1 MPPKFSASTSAE
13 VSSTRRAFRH
23 ASLSAFVPTRE
34 IPMAHDRSLHIGGKG
49 LFGRQYSAYRQFTRR
64 TACTM
69 ALRTILGLFCAS
81 ILVTDATAETMS
93 SALSSAYNNNPDL
106 NQQRANVR
114 ARDEDVPKAAAGLMP
129 KASISANGGP
139 QFVRNRQFA
148 GKDVFG
154 NTTFANTQNLGSPR
168 GATLEV
174 SKTVFDGW
182 RTENSTRQAESGVFA
197 ARSVMQL
204 TEQATLQN
212 GATAYMNVVRD
223 VEILTL
229 RKNNILVLE
238 EQLRQVRDR
247 FQVSEVTQ
255 TDVSQAEAALAQ
267 ARAGFYA
274 AQAQLKTSAAGFRQ
288 IIGHEPKNL
297 EPSRTIEKL
306 LPKSL
311 DEALHIALVEHP
323 GVVAAMHQVDA
334 GELAVKIAE
343 GALLPTVSVN
353 AQVSQQYDSFFGARG
368 TRQVAAQVTGAI
380 NVPIYQGGAEY
391 ASVRQAKEQLG
402 QARFNA
408 DLQRDSVRASVAA
421 SFAQLES
428 AKASIVAGQVAV
440 SAAEAALEGVREEAK
455 VGQRTTLDVLN
466 AEQALLNARSS
477 LVASQRD
484 QVVASYAALGA
495 IGRLSAAKL
504 RLNVSSYDPTV
515 HFEQVRD
522 KWIGLETPSGR

>member
-1 MPPKFSASTSAE
+1 
-13 VSSTRRAFRH
+13 
-23 ASLSAFVPTRE
+23 
-34 IPMAHDRSLHIGGKG
+34 
-49 LFGRQYSAYRQFTRR
+49 
-64 TACTM
+64 
-69 ALRTILGLFCAS
+69 
-81 ILVTDATAETMS
+81 
-93 SALSSAYNNNPDL
+93 
-106 NQQRANVR
+106 
-114 ARDEDVPKAAAGLMP
+114 
-129 KASISANGGP
+129 
-139 QFVRNRQFA
+139 
-148 GKDVFG
+148 
-154 NTTFANTQNLGSPR
+154 
-168 GATLEV
+168 
-174 SKTVFDGW
+174 
-182 RTENSTRQAESGVFA
+182 
-197 ARSVMQL
+197 
-204 TEQATLQN
+204 
-212 GATAYMNVVRD
+212 
-223 VEILTL
+223 
-229 RKNNILVLE
+229 VLE